1 MPDVAPH
8 AEQSP
13 EPARG
18 VGAVL
23 LWACF
28 LAASWTWV
36 IGMLFPVLLVRDY
49 GLAGWIVF
57 AIPNVVGAAAMGF
70 VIATPALS
78 RRVVSHHG
86 EACFRF
92 SEICIALHVF
102 AVGWAYTLLFP
113 GIWGVMATG
122 LFAVVVFMAGARSRW
137 VLVATAAAVGVSL
150 LTLLAW
156 LAAPEIGLDDAPP
169 RGALSLRDL
178 ALFTPAAVLGFILS
192 PYLDLTFHRARQAT
206 TPTTGRWAF
215 AVGFGAF
222 FLAALVLSLLYART
236 LRPLF
241 PLHDEPLD
249 MDVPDAL
256 IYILAAHLTIQAGVT
271 VALHLREIGE
281 RRGHAGL
288 HRAGMLAI
296 AGAALA
302 WWAVTE
308 PELYL
313 GQTAG
318 ELVYRGFL
326 LFFGLVF
333 PAYVWLCMLPTR
345 HPTPAGTRLA
355 VYLVTLLF
363 VVPMGYYGFLV
374 GDSGWMLGG
383 VMTLVVARLAVE
395 WLPGDRQPEAGSG

>member
-1 MPDVAPH
+1 MAEVHAH

-18 VGAVL
+18 FAAAL

-57 AIPNVVGAAAMGF
+57 AVPNVVGAAAMGF
-70 VIATPALS
+70 VIATPAIS
-78 RRVVSHHG
+78 RRVVVSHG

-92 SEICIALHVF
+92 SEICIAMHVF
-102 AVGWAYTLLFP
+102 AVGWAYTMLL
-113 GIWGVMATG
+113 GAWGVIATG
-122 LFAVVVFMAGARSRW
+122 FFAVLVFMAGANVRW
-137 VLVATAAAVGVSL
+137 LLLATAAAVGVSL
-150 LTLLAW
+150 VTLLAW
-156 LAAPEIGLDDAPP
+156 LAAPEIGLNDAAP
-169 RGALSLRDL
+169 RGALTLRDL
-178 ALFTPAAVLGFILS
+178 ALFTPAAVLGFVLS

-206 TPTTGRWAF
+206 TPVTGRWAF
-215 AVGFGAF
+215 AIGFGAF
-222 FLAALVLSLLYART
+222 FLAALVLSLLYARV

-256 IYILAAHLTIQAGVT
+256 VYILAAHLTIQAAVT

-288 HRAGMLAI
+288 HRAAMLGI
-296 AGAALA
+296 AGVALA

-326 LFFGLVF
+326 LFFGLIF

-355 VYLVTLLF
+355 VYFATLLF
-363 VVPMGYYGFLV
+363 VVPMGYYGFIV

-383 VMTLVVARLAVE
+383 VMTLVVARLGVE
-395 WLPGDRQPEAGSG
+395 WLPSEARRD

>member
-1 MPDVAPH
+1 MADAHAH

-13 EPARG
+13 VPARG
-18 VGAVL
+18 PAAAL

-70 VIATPALS
+70 VVATPALS
-78 RRVVSHHG
+78 RRVVSSHG
-86 EACFRF
+86 EACYRF
-92 SEICIALHVF
+92 SEICIAMHVF
-102 AVGWAYTLLFP
+102 AVGWAYTLLL
-113 GIWGVMATG
+113 GAWGVIATG
-122 LFAVVVFMAGARSRW
+122 FFAVVVFMAGARPRW
-137 VLVATAAAVGVSL
+137 LLTATAAAVGVSL
-150 LTLLAW
+150 VTLLAW
-156 LAAPEIGLDDAPP
+156 LAAPEIDLNAAARG
-169 RGALSLRDL
+169 GALSLRDL
-178 ALFTPAAVLGFILS
+178 AMFTPAAVLGFVLA

-206 TPTTGRWAF
+206 APATGRWAF

-222 FLAALVLSLLYART
+222 FLAVLVLSLLYARM

-249 MDVPDAL
+249 MDVPAAL
-256 IYILAAHLTIQAGVT
+256 VYILAAHLTIQAGVT
-271 VALHLREIGE
+271 VALHLRELGE

-288 HRAGMLAI
+288 HRAAVLGI
-296 AGAALA
+296 AGVALA

-326 LFFGLVF
+326 LLFGLAF

-345 HPTPAGTRLA
+345 HVTPAGGRL
-355 VYLVTLLF
+355 VVFWLTLLF
-363 VVPMGYYGFLV
+363 VAPMGYYGFIV

-383 VMTLVVARLAVE
+383 LLTLVAARLVVE
-395 WLPGDRQPEAGSG
+395 WLPSERRRESDQR